1 MRKIFMGILLALSL
15 STAMI
20 TPSQAWWEKQGSRY
34 YWCEYGKFCK

>member
-1 MRKIFMGILLALSL
+1 MRKTILSVLAVLVL

-20 TPSQAWWEKQGSRY
+20 TPSQAWWENQGGKY